1 MKQAA
6 LVTGGAKRIGAAI
19 AMALSKHG
27 YDIALHYHAS
37 RTEAEKTA
45 GAVRQTGSACELF
58 ACDLADMDQVASL
71 VPGVFRRFPGCS
83 LLVNNA
89 SIFERAGFRET
100 EPALFDRLWNVNFK
114 APFFLARDFAG
125 HCRSGQIINICD
137 TKITEELVS
146 HFVYALTK
154 KALTDFTRMAAKEL
168 GPAIRVNAL
177 APGMILSSKDHTDE
191 DLVRMSRKL
200 PLQRKGNAD
209 QVVSALLF
217 LMDNDYIT
225 GECIFVDGG
234 GHLH

>member
-19 AMALSKHG
+19 ATALSKHG

-37 RTEAEKTA
+37 RPEAEQTA
-45 GAVRQTGSACELF
+45 EAVRRSGAACELF
-58 ACDLADMDQVASL
+58 SCDLADPDQAASL
-71 VPGVFRRFPGCS
+71 VPGVFKRFPGCS

-89 SIFERAGFRET
+89 SIFERAGLRET
-100 EPALFDRLWNVNFK
+100 NPGLFDRLWNINFRT
-114 APFFLARDFAG
+114 PFFLTRDFAG
-125 HCRSGQIINICD
+125 LCRSGQIINICD

-146 HFVYALTK
+146 HFAYTLTK
-154 KALTDFTRMAAKEL
+154 KALYDLTRMAAKEL

-177 APGMILSSKDHTDE
+177 APGMILASRDHTDE
-191 DLVRMSRKL
+191 DLVRMSKRL

-217 LMDNDYIT
+217 LLDNDYIT